1 MLTVTADGSTPSA
14 SSPSVSGLAAISLQ
28 SPGGRD
34 RGGILRGGTV
44 EADAALPVLFND
56 LTTGAVPCAASE
68 CLINRGLGRMP

>member
-1 MLTVTADGSTPSA
+1 MLTVYVDRDGRRQHA
-14 SSPSVSGLAAISLQ
+14 IGEFAQRERLAAISLQ

-56 LTTGAVPCAASE
+56 LTTGAVPCAAK
-68 CLINRGLGRMP
+68 